1 MTLKT
6 LTPDDFKFDLLHHA
20 AQLRHRAMN
29 QTSSTYL
36 DEKTTQWIITET
48 AWREFQMSRDFLQNV
63 TFDRGGKTKNMLMGL
78 PVRVTF
84 RDDPDTPPI
93 QLVMEPLL
101 SPR

>member
-1 MTLKT
+1 MKT

-20 AQLRHRAMN
+20 QQIRSLAMAI
-29 QTSSTYL
+29 SRSHEL
-36 DEKTTQWIITET
+36 DTNTAQWIVTET
-48 AWREFQMSRDFLQNV
+48 AWREFQMRRDFL
-63 TFDRGGKTKNMLMGL
+63 THISFDSGGKTRNELMGL

-101 SPR
+101 YRR